1 MDGKKASL
9 LLTRNNNTNAKN
21 GRNANAQKQT
31 QNGGNQKYGNQNGGT
46 KTGEPKRENKNKK
59 TRKTR

>member
-46 KTGEPKRENKNKK
+46 KTGEPKREK
-59 TRKTR
+59 